1 VAKKKL
7 VAHRAIGWL
16 NYSYMKLSLAL
27 MIFLTLPV
35 LAQTAGM
42 AKGTYARNGV
52 LISLTNLAPLS
63 SCSITGMKGI
73 VKSVQF
79 EGNMVVFELKEKK
92 ERQAFQ
98 FNLDNLGEPEKR
110 NLRKGFMRKGIPLR
124 VSGYACTESD
134 PVQAISIDRSYQ
146 RFTGIH

>member
-1 VAKKKL
+1 
-7 VAHRAIGWL
+7 
-16 NYSYMKLSLAL
+16 MKLLLAL
-27 MIFLTLPV
+27 MIFLSCPAV
-35 LAQTAGM
+35 AQTDGTI

-63 SCSITGMKGI
+63 SCSIIGMKGL
-73 VKSVQF
+73 VKSVKF

-92 ERQAFQ
+92 KRESFQ
-98 FNLDNLGEPEKR
+98 FSLDNLDETEKKS
-110 NLRKGFMRKGIPLR
+110 LHKGFMRKGIPLR
-124 VSGYACTESD
+124 VSGYACTEDD